1 MAFEQLISQID
12 IPASVLSM
20 VNKELMEKRSL
31 MPISFDSDTGI
42 LTIVTSNYQ
51 DVTTDIAFLEILI
64 KKIQPNIK
72 GISVEEVSYEN
83 FVNGYNFHYK
93 IQFTPTVNN
102 KPVTVPVEKEI
113 TSEQTK
119 LADEILN
126 KAIKAN
132 ASDIHITPLK
142 DTARVQYR
150 IDGKLRDPGFTLT
163 KDDEITICNFYRRR
177 AKISVN
183 NLVPSDGRF
192 YFAGRAFRLSTMPY
206 GDSGERNKVV
216 LRLLASGGSV
226 TKVENL
232 GFSNDEIDTL
242 KRLAQKPSGIMLIC
256 GPTGEGKTTTLY
268 SLISEINDKN
278 EKIIISYEDPIERYI
293 DGIAQSQMH
302 DAEDSKNKYD
312 FARGMRSGL
321 RQDPNVMLVGEIR
334 DAETALI
341 AVQASQTGHMI
352 FSTLHVRNSIS
363 VFRRLSDLGAN
374 VSGFAEQIVGIASQ
388 RLLTKLCPYCK
399 VKIDSPLNNRI
410 RQSDLQLLEDGKYSY
425 VSKGC
430 KECNG
435 TGYSGRVPIIE
446 IIEFNNYLR
455 DYFAEKHGLIEIEK
469 HLREKFGFQSLWD
482 KGLNHVINGDVSL
495 EELLGC
501 IEPDEEIENVF
512 RR

>member
-1 MAFEQLISQID
+1 MAFDQLISQID
-12 IPASVLSM
+12 IPANVLTM
-20 VNKELMEKRSL
+20 VSKELMEKRNL
-31 MPISFDSDTGI
+31 MPISFDSDTGT

-51 DVTTDIAFLEILI
+51 EVSSDIAFLETLI
-64 KKIQPNIK
+64 RQNQP
-72 GISVEEVSYEN
+72 SVEAIYIEEVTYEN
-83 FVNGYNFHYK
+83 LSSGYNFHYK
-93 IQFTPTVNN
+93 IPFTPTVNN
-102 KPVTVPVEKEI
+102 KTVSVPKEKEI

-126 KAIKAN
+126 KAIKVD
-132 ASDIHITPLK
+132 ASDIHITPLQESAK
-142 DTARVQYR
+142 VQYR
-150 IDGKLRDPGFTLT
+150 VNGKLRDTDFSLD
-163 KDDEITICNFYRRR
+163 KDDEITICNFYRRK
-177 AKISVN
+177 AKIGVN
-183 NLVPSDGRF
+183 NLVPCDGRF

-216 LRLLASGGSV
+216 LRLLASGGAV
-226 TKVENL
+226 AKVENL
-232 GFSNDEIDTL
+232 GFTNDEVEAL
-242 KRLAQKPSGIMLIC
+242 RRLSQKPSGIMLIC

-302 DAEDSKNKYD
+302 DAEDLKNKYD

-388 RLLTKLCPYCK
+388 RLLTTLCPYCK
-399 VKIDSPLNNRI
+399 EKVESPLNNRL
-410 RQSDLQLLEDGKYSY
+410 RERDLKLLEDGKSTYIA
-425 VSKGC
+425 KGC

-469 HLREKFGFQSLWD
+469 YLRTNCAFESLWD
-482 KGLNHVINGDVSL
+482 KGFKYVINGDVSL

-501 IEPDEEIENVF
+501 VEPDEEI
-512 RR
+512 